1 MVMRIRE
8 LREAANLQQ
17 KQVAAHMGV
26 LQTAVSNWETEVA
39 LPKARELPRLA
50 RVLGCSIDDLFV
62 PLEEVG

>member
-1 MVMRIRE
+1 MRIRE

>member
-17 KQVAAHMGV
+17 EQVAAHMGV

>member
-26 LQTAVSNWETEVA
+26 FQAAVSNWETEVA